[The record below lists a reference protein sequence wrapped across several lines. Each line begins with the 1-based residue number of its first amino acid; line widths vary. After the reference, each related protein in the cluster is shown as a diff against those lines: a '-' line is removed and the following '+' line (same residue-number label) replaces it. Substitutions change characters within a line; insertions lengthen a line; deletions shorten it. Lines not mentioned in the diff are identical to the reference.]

1 MSTEA
6 LAPAVARA
14 PRRRRRERLLGEH
27 PTAWAFIAPA
37 VVIIL
42 GLTIVPVVWS
52 LLLSFRSSD
61 LISPSHSVGF
71 ANYQALVHDKALGD
85 AVRHTLIFTVLY
97 VPLSIVAGLGL
108 ALALDRRIRFIG
120 LYRTLILVPFIVAT
134 AVQGVLFSFIFDQ
147 RFGVANS
154 ILHRLGLPT
163 QGFLGDPGQA
173 LYIIILIAL
182 WGSIGFCVII
192 YLAALQDVPK
202 ELKEAAAVDGATR
215 WGVLRH
221 VVIPQLAPI
230 TVFLLVWQTLFAL
243 QLFDLVYAT
252 TRGGPLES
260 TVVIVYYIYL
270 QAFQLF
276 HAGYAA
282 AIAYVVAL
290 ALIALSALQ
299 ILYRRRRAAHA

>member
-1 MSTEA
+1 MEAFAST
-6 LAPAVARA
+6 VARP
-14 PRRRRRERLLGEH
+14 PRRRLRERLLGEH

-61 LISPSHSVGF
+61 LISPSHSVGLG
-71 ANYQALVHDKALGD
+71 NYKALVHDKALGA
-85 AVRHTLIFTVLY
+85 AVRHTLIFTVLF
-97 VPLSIVAGLGL
+97 VPLSVAAGLGL
-108 ALALDRRIRFIG
+108 ALALDRRIRLIG
-120 LYRTLILVPFIVAT
+120 LYRTLILIPFIVAT

-154 ILHRLGLPT
+154 ILHRFGLPT
-163 QGFLGDPGQA
+163 QGFLGDPSQA

-182 WGSIGFCVII
+182 WGSTGFCVII
-192 YLAALQDVPK
+192 YLAALQDVSK
-202 ELKEAAAVDGATR
+202 ELKEAAAVDGASR
-215 WGVLRH
+215 LGVLWH

-230 TVFLLVWQTLFAL
+230 TVFLVVWQTLTAL

-290 ALIALSALQ
+290 VLIGLSAMQ
-299 ILYRRRRAAHA
+299 IIYRRWRVAHP

>member
-1 MSTEA
+1 MEA
-6 LAPAVARA
+6 LVATAARP
-14 PRRRRRERLLGEH
+14 PRRRLRERLLGEH

-42 GLTIVPVVWS
+42 GLTIVPVIWS
-52 LLLSFRSSD
+52 LLLSFRHSD
-61 LISPSHSVGF
+61 LISPSYSVGF
-71 ANYQALVHDKALGD
+71 ANYKALVHDPALGD

-97 VPLSIVAGLGL
+97 VPLSITAGLGL
-108 ALALDRRIRFIG
+108 ALALDRRIRLIG
-120 LYRTLILVPFIVAT
+120 LYRTLILIPFIVAT

-147 RFGVANS
+147 RFGVVNS
-154 ILHRLGLPT
+154 LLDKLGLPT

-230 TVFLLVWQTLFAL
+230 TVFLLVWQTLYAL

-290 ALIALSALQ
+290 VLIGLSALQ
-299 ILYRRRRAAHA
+299 IIYRRWRVAHP

>member
-1 MSTEA
+1 MEA
-6 LAPAVARA
+6 ATLTPAAR
-14 PRRRRRERLLGEH
+14 PPTRKLSQRLLGEH

-42 GLTIVPVVWS
+42 GLTIIPVIWS
-52 LLLSFRSSD
+52 LLLSFHAAD
-61 LISPSHSVGF
+61 LISPSRWVGF
-71 ANYQALVHDKALGD
+71 ANYEALARDKALGE
-85 AVRHTLIFTVLY
+85 AVRHTLIFSVLY
-97 VPLSIVAGLGL
+97 VPLSIGAGLGL
-108 ALALDRRIRFIG
+108 ALALNRRIRLIG
-120 LYRTLILVPFIVAT
+120 LYRTLVLIPFIVAT

-154 ILHRLGLPT
+154 ILHKLGLPA

-173 LYIIILIAL
+173 LYLIVLIAL

-202 ELKEAAAVDGATR
+202 ELKEAAAVDGAR
-215 WGVLRH
+215 PLEVFWH
-221 VVIPQLAPI
+221 VVLPQLTPV
-230 TVFLLVWQTLFAL
+230 TVFLFVWQTLIAL

-260 TVVIVYYIYL
+260 TMVIVYYIYT

-282 AIAYVVAL
+282 AIAYVVAVV
-290 ALIALSALQ
+290 LIALASLQ
-299 ILYRRRRAAHA
+299 IVYRRWREAHR

>member
-1 MSTEA
+1 
-6 LAPAVARA
+6 
-14 PRRRRRERLLGEH
+14 
-27 PTAWAFIAPA
+27 
-37 VVIIL
+37 
-42 GLTIVPVVWS
+42 
-52 LLLSFRSSD
+52 
-61 LISPSHSVGF
+61 
-71 ANYQALVHDKALGD
+71 
-85 AVRHTLIFTVLY
+85 
-97 VPLSIVAGLGL
+97 
-108 ALALDRRIRFIG
+108 
-120 LYRTLILVPFIVAT
+120 
-134 AVQGVLFSFIFDQ
+134 VQGVLFSFIFDQ
-147 RFGVANS
+147 RFGVVNS
-154 ILHRLGLPT
+154 LLHKLGLPT

-202 ELKEAAAVDGATR
+202 ELKEAAAVDGASR

-230 TVFLLVWQTLFAL
+230 TVFLVVWQTLYAL

-290 ALIALSALQ
+290 VLVGLSALQ
-299 ILYRRRRAAHA
+299 IIYRRRRAAHA

>member
-1 MSTEA
+1 MEA
-6 LAPAVARA
+6 LAPALATA
-14 PRRRRRERLLGEH
+14 PRRRLRERLLGEH

-61 LISPSHSVGF
+61 LISPSHSVGL
-71 ANYQALVHDKALGD
+71 ANYKALVHDPALGA
-85 AVRHTLIFTVLY
+85 AVKHTLIFTVFY
-97 VPLSIVAGLGL
+97 VPLSIAAGLGL
-108 ALALDRRIRFIG
+108 ALALDRRIRLIG

-147 RFGVANS
+147 RFGVVNS
-154 ILHRLGLPT
+154 LLQKLGLPT

-215 WGVLRH
+215 WEVLRH
-221 VVIPQLAPI
+221 VTIPQLAPI

-290 ALIALSALQ
+290 VLIGLSALQ
-299 ILYRRRRAAHA
+299 IIYRRWRVAHP

>member
-1 MSTEA
+1 MEA
-6 LAPAVARA
+6 LASTSTAARR
-14 PRRRRRERLLGEH
+14 PQRRLRERLLGEN

-42 GLTIVPVVWS
+42 GLTIVPVIWS

-61 LISPSHSVGF
+61 LISPSHSVGL
-71 ANYQALVHDKALGD
+71 ANYKALVHDKALGA
-85 AVRHTLIFTVLY
+85 AVRHTLIFTVLF

-108 ALALDRRIRFIG
+108 ALALDRRIRLIG

-154 ILHRLGLPT
+154 ILHRLGIPS
-163 QGFLGDPGQA
+163 QGFLDDPSQA

-202 ELKEAAAVDGATR
+202 ELKEAAAVDGASR
-215 WGVLRH
+215 WGVLWH
-221 VVIPQLAPI
+221 VTIPQLAPI
-230 TVFLLVWQTLFAL
+230 TVFLVVWQTLTAL

-290 ALIALSALQ
+290 VLIGLSAMQ
-299 ILYRRRRAAHA
+299 IVYRRWRVAHP

>member
-1 MSTEA
+1 MEA
-6 LAPAVARA
+6 ATLTAAA
-14 PRRRRRERLLGEH
+14 PRPPARKLSQRLFGEH

-42 GLTIVPVVWS
+42 GLTIIPVIWS
-52 LLLSFRSSD
+52 LLLSFRAAD
-61 LISPSHSVGF
+61 LIAPSHWVGL
-71 ANYQALVHDKALGD
+71 ANYEALARDGALGD
-85 AVRHTLIFTVLY
+85 AVKHTLLFSVLY
-97 VPLSIVAGLGL
+97 VPLSVGLGLGL
-108 ALALDRRIRFIG
+108 AMALDRRIRLIG
-120 LYRTLILVPFIVAT
+120 LYRTLILIPFIVAT

-154 ILHRLGLPT
+154 VLQKVGLPT

-173 LYIIILIAL
+173 LYLIVLIAL

-202 ELKEAAAVDGATR
+202 ELKEAAAVDGAGRLGTF
-215 WGVLRH
+215 WH
-221 VVIPQLAPI
+221 VVLPQLTPVTI
-230 TVFLLVWQTLFAL
+230 FLFFWQTLIAL

-260 TVVIVYYIYL
+260 TMVIVYYIYT

-282 AIAYVVAL
+282 AIAYVVAVF
-290 ALIALSALQ
+290 LIALAALQ
-299 ILYRRRRAAHA
+299 IGYRRWRTARP

>member
-1 MSTEA
+1 MEA
-6 LAPAVARA
+6 LTATVARP
-14 PRRRRRERLLGEH
+14 PRRRLRERLLGEN

-42 GLTIVPVVWS
+42 GLTIVPVIWS

-61 LISPSHSVGF
+61 LISPSHSVGL
-71 ANYQALVHDKALGD
+71 ANYKALAHDKALGA
-85 AVRHTLIFTVLY
+85 AVRHTLIFTVIY
-97 VPLSIVAGLGL
+97 VPLSVAAGLAL
-108 ALALDRRIRFIG
+108 ALALDRRIRLIG
-120 LYRTLILVPFIVAT
+120 FYRTLILVPFIVAT

-154 ILHRLGLPT
+154 ILHRFGLPT
-163 QGFLGDPGQA
+163 QGFLGDPSQT
-173 LYIIILIAL
+173 LYVVILIAL

-202 ELKEAAAVDGATR
+202 ELKEAAAVDGANR
-215 WGVLRH
+215 WDTLRH
-221 VVIPQLAPI
+221 VVIPQLMPI
-230 TVFLLVWQTLFAL
+230 TVFLLVWQTLMAL

-260 TVVIVYYIYL
+260 TVVIVYYIYQ

-282 AIAYVVAL
+282 AVAYVVAVVL
-290 ALIALSALQ
+290 VGLSALQ
-299 ILYRRRRAAHA
+299 LVYRRWRVAHS